1 MHFFQKFFAVAEG
14 ATVAFA
20 RKVIPIW
27 LDLLSSEEPKFQII
41 HRPEKPRPVIFPHYN
56 LNSIAVATEGLTP
69 LQRLKTFWK
78 IWSAFCFVASM
89 RFDLASL

>member
-41 HRPEKPRPVIFPHYN
+41 HRPEKPRPVICPHYN

-69 LQRLKTFWK
+69 LINFP
-78 IWSAFCFVASM
+78 SH
-89 RFDLASL
+89 FDAAQHFIIDDTSI